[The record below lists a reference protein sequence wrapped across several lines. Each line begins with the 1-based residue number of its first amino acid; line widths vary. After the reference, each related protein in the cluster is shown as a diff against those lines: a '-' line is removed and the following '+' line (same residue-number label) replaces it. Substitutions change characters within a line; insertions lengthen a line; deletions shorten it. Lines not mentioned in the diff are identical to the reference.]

1 MKKLP
6 MILALATVLSA
17 TVASAQETKK
27 ELDPVKMEQKGQE
40 RAEERTE
47 QLVKDLGLNDEQGKK
62 VGVINS
68 DFAKAMTEL
77 KVSGVDEETRKTKA
91 KALRQQRESDL
102 KSVLTEAQYAK
113 LQEIRKAKRAEQK
126 EKRGAAMSKPSAQ

>member
-6 MILALATVLSA
+6 IVLALATVLSA
-17 TVASAQETKK
+17 SVSHAQEPKK
-27 ELDPVKMEQKGQE
+27 QRDPVKMEQKGQE

-68 DFAKAMTEL
+68 DFAKAMTDL
-77 KVSGVDEETRKTKA
+77 KMSGVDEETRKTKS

-102 KSVLTEAQYAK
+102 KSVLTEEQYAK
-113 LQEIRKAKRAEQK
+113 LLEIRQAKRAEHK
-126 EKRGAAMSKPSAQ
+126 EKRAGAMSKPAAQ

>member
-1 MKKLP
+1 MNKLP
-6 MILALATVLSA
+6 MILALATALSA
-17 TVASAQETKK
+17 ATASAQETKK
-27 ELDPVKMEQKGQE
+27 ERDPVKMEQKGQE

-77 KVSGVDEETRKTKA
+77 KVSGVDEETRKTKG

-102 KSVLTEAQYAK
+102 KSVLTEAQYLK
-113 LQEIRKAKRAEQK
+113 LQEMRKAQRAEHR
-126 EKRGAAMSKPSAQ
+126 EKRGATMSKPSAE